1 MAVPVFADR
10 VKETTTT
17 TGTGTVTL
25 AGAASG
31 YQSFAAVGDG
41 NTCYY
46 CETDGTNWEVIL
58 GTYTASGTTLSKTT
72 ILSSSNSGSAVTW
85 GAGSKDVFLVTPA
98 SVVSSCGTDPAQ
110 CNGRLTLTSG
120 PTVTTSDV
128 TSATTIYFTPYKGN
142 RIALFDG
149 TSVWTTLP
157 FSETSL
163 ALGTLVNNTNYYV
176 FAYNNSGTLA
186 LEIGPAWSSNTA
198 RATALVL
205 QDGVYVKSA
214 APTRR
219 YLGTFR
225 TTSTTTTEDSAAKRF
240 LWSAHNRRARPM
252 QRLET
257 AASWTYTTQTWRQAN
272 GNTANQ
278 LSFVAGLAED
288 SVSVTVHAGA
298 HSSGTGSFSV
308 GIGADSTSA
317 PTGAYL
323 QLSSPS
329 TLSEA
334 ASVHADLPAALGY
347 HFAAWLEYAQA
358 SGTMTWNGVVTTG
371 AFVNTP
377 GLTGVVWG

>member
-25 AGAASG
+25 AGAATG
-31 YQSFAAVGDG
+31 YQSFAAVGNG

-120 PTVTTSDV
+120 TPITTSDV
-128 TSATTIYFTPYKGN
+128 TGATTIYFTPYKGN

-163 ALGTLVNNTNYYV
+163 ALGTLVNNTNYDV

-214 APTRR
+214 ATTRR

-225 TTSTTTTEDSAAKRF
+225 TTSTTTTEDSAANRF
-240 LWSAHNRRARPM
+240 LFNAQNQVPRPM
-252 QRLET
+252 SRNDST
-257 AASWTYTTQTWRQAN
+257 ASWTYTTATWRQAN
-272 GNTANQ
+272 GSSANQ
-278 LSFVAGLAED
+278 VAWVD
-288 SVSVTVHAGA
+288 
-298 HSSGTGSFSV
+298 
-308 GIGADSTSA
+308 GIGWSEVFARLLTICTSGGSVRASSALGLDSTTA
-317 PTGAYL
+317 PSQFSG
-323 QLSSPS
+323 
-329 TLSEA
+329 EA
-334 ASVHADLPAALGY
+334 VVGN
-347 HFAAWLEYAQA
+347 
-358 SGTMTWNGVVTTG
+358 NG
-371 AFVNTP
+371 
-377 GLTGVVWG
+377 WEQQIS